1 MLVHFKTNL
10 KMSSSKKYHFKFYD
24 WEEKLR
30 DKPFLRQPF
39 GDEWEVYTWGQV
51 GLMARKLATG
61 LKSLGLPKGS
71 HIGLM
76 SKNCRE
82 WIIADLAIIMSGYVS
97 VPFFPNLKSHEIKNL
112 LEFGDV
118 KALFMGKVE
127 DWEEIK
133 KGVSEEMPII
143 AFPHYEGNSKI
154 ETGYQWDEFINQ
166 FETQKEN
173 YHPNADDTWTIIFTS
188 GTTGNP
194 KGVVLTYD
202 INQNTD
208 VMYSEEY
215 NPLQVDFEGNN
226 SFFSYLPMNH
236 IAERIAV
243 EFTTFKNGGVISFTE
258 SIDTFVKNLSDVQ
271 PSVFFGV
278 PRIYTK
284 FQLGILSKFSQKKLD
299 LLLSIPFL
307 SSLIKKKIRKSLGL
321 SNAKVIIS
329 GAAAMQVAQRNWF
342 RKIGVNITIGY
353 GMTENCAITTQIPG
367 SNFDKPGSVGTVQPN
382 VEIKIDEESEEVLMR
397 GPYVMVG
404 YYNDIETT
412 NRTIRNGWLHT
423 GDKGKID
430 ADGHLYIT
438 GRVKD
443 TFKTSKGEFIDP
455 AKIEA
460 KFGEVEYFG
469 QMCIVGLGVP
479 QPIMLV
485 NISDLGKK
493 LEKEELIE
501 RLENKLESVN
511 STLFNYLR
519 VSTIVICKDEWTPQ
533 NEILTPT
540 MKIKRGNVDKMYM
553 SKYDEWHHSNDK
565 VIWE

>member
-1 MLVHFKTNL
+1 
-10 KMSSSKKYHFKFYD
+10 MSNSNKYHFRFYD
-24 WEEKLR
+24 WEEKLK

-82 WIIADLAIIMSGYVS
+82 WIIADLAIIMAGYVS

-127 DWEEIK
+127 NWDEIK
-133 KGVSEEMPII
+133 NGINNEIPVI
-143 AFPHYEGNSKI
+143 AFPHYKGNSKI
-154 ETGYQWDEFINQ
+154 DRGYQWNDFINQ
-166 FETQKEN
+166 FEAQKEN
-173 YHPNADDTWTIIFTS
+173 YHPNIDDIWTIIFTS
-188 GTTGNP
+188 GTTGDP
-194 KGVVLTYD
+194 KGVILTFG

-208 VMYSEEY
+208 IMYTKEY
-215 NPLQVDFEGNN
+215 NPLGVDFEGNN

-236 IAERIAV
+236 IAERIAI
-243 EFTTFKNGGVISFTE
+243 EFTSFKNGGVISFTE
-258 SIDTFVKNLSDVQ
+258 SIDTFIKNLSDVQ

-284 FQLGILSKFSQKKLD
+284 FQLGILSKFNQKKLD

-307 SSLIKKKIRKSLGL
+307 SSLIKKKIQKSLGL
-321 SNAKVIIS
+321 SNAKVIVS

-342 RKIGVNITIGY
+342 RKIGINITIGY

-367 SNFDKPGSVGTVQPN
+367 TNFNKPGSVGTVQPN
-382 VEIKIDEESEEVLMR
+382 VEIKIDEETEEVLMR
-397 GPYVMVG
+397 GPYVMAG

-412 NRTIRNGWLHT
+412 NKTIKNGWLHT

-469 QMCIVGLGVP
+469 QMCVVGLGVP

-501 RLENKLESVN
+501 KLENKLESVN

-519 VSTIVICKDEWTPQ
+519 ISTIVICKDEWTPQ

-553 SKYDEWHHSNDK
+553 SKYDEWHHTNEK

>member
-1 MLVHFKTNL
+1 
-10 KMSSSKKYHFKFYD
+10 MSSSNKYHFRFYD

-39 GDEWEVYTWGQV
+39 GDNWEVCTWGEA

-61 LKSLGLPKGS
+61 LKSLGLEKGS

-82 WIIADLAIIMSGYVS
+82 WIIADLAIIMAGYVS

-127 DWEEIK
+127 NWDEIK
-133 KGVSEEMPII
+133 NGIDNEMPVI
-143 AFPHYEGNSKI
+143 AFPYYEGNSKI
-154 ETGYQWDEFINQ
+154 DRGYQWNDFINQ
-166 FETQKEN
+166 FEAQKEN
-173 YHPNADDTWTIIFTS
+173 YHPNIDDIWTIIFTS

-194 KGVVLTYD
+194 KGVVLNFD

-208 VMYSEEY
+208 VMYTESY
-215 NPLQVDFEGNN
+215 NPLCVDFEGNN
-226 SFFSYLPMNH
+226 SFFSYLPLNH
-236 IAERIAV
+236 IAERIAI
-243 EFTTFKNGGVISFTE
+243 EFTTFKHGGVISFTE
-258 SIDTFVKNLSDVQ
+258 SIDTFVKNLSEVQ

-284 FQLGILSKFSQKKLD
+284 FQSGILSKFSQKKLD
-299 LLLSIPFL
+299 FLLSIPLL
-307 SSLIKKKIRKSLGL
+307 SSIIKKKIQKGLGL

-353 GMTENCAITTQIPG
+353 GMTENCAITTQLPG
-367 SNFDKPGSVGTVQPN
+367 SNFSKPGSVGKVQPN
-382 VEIKIDEESEEVLMR
+382 VEIKIDEGSEEVLMR
-397 GPYVMVG
+397 GPYVMLG
-404 YYNDIETT
+404 YYNDSETT
-412 NRTIRNGWLHT
+412 NNTIKNGWLHT

-430 ADGHLYIT
+430 DDGHLYIT

-460 KFGEVEYFG
+460 LFGEVEYFG
-469 QMCIVGLGVP
+469 QMCVVGLGIP

-485 NISDLGKK
+485 NISDIGKK
-493 LEKEELIE
+493 LTKNELIYK
-501 RLENKLESVN
+501 LENKLSLVN
-511 STLFNYLR
+511 SKAFNYLR

-553 SKYDEWHHSNDK
+553 DKYDEWHHSDK
-565 VIWE
+565 KIIWE

>member
-1 MLVHFKTNL
+1 
-10 KMSSSKKYHFKFYD
+10 MSSSNKYHFRFYD
-24 WEEKLR
+24 WEEKFR

-39 GDEWEVYTWGQV
+39 GDNWEVYTWGEA
-51 GLMARKLATG
+51 GHMARKLATG
-61 LKSLGLPKGS
+61 LKSLGLEKGS

-82 WIIADLAIIMSGYVS
+82 WIIADLAIIMAGYVS
-97 VPFFPNLKSHEIKNL
+97 VPFFPNLKSQEIKNL
-112 LEFGDV
+112 LDFGDV
-118 KALFMGKVE
+118 KALFMGKIE
-127 DWEEIK
+127 NWDEIK
-133 KGVSEEMPII
+133 NGVDNEMPII
-143 AFPHYEGNSKI
+143 TFPHYEGNSKI
-154 ETGYQWDEFINQ
+154 DRGFQWNDFINQ
-166 FETQKEN
+166 FDAQKEN
-173 YHPNADDTWTIIFTS
+173 YHPSMDDIWTIIFTS

-194 KGVVLTYD
+194 KGVVLTFG
-202 INQNTD
+202 INQSTD
-208 VMYSEEY
+208 VMYTKEY
-215 NPLQVDFEGNN
+215 NPLCVDFEGNN

-258 SIDTFVKNLSDVQ
+258 SIDTFIKNLSEVQ

-284 FQLGILSKFSQKKLD
+284 FQLGILSKFSQRKLD
-299 LLLSIPFL
+299 FLLSIPFL
-307 SSLIKKKIRKSLGL
+307 SSIIKKKIQKGLGL
-321 SNAKVIIS
+321 SNAKVVVS
-329 GAAAMQVAQRNWF
+329 GAAAMQIAQRNWF

-353 GMTENCAITTQIPG
+353 GMTENCAITTQLPG
-367 SNFDKPGSVGTVQPN
+367 SNTNKPGSVGKVQPN
-382 VEIKIDEESEEVLMR
+382 VEIKIDEGSEEVLMK
-397 GPYVMVG
+397 GPYVMLG
-404 YYNDIETT
+404 YYNDLETT
-412 NRTIRNGWLHT
+412 NNTIKNGWLHT

-430 ADGHLYIT
+430 DDGHLYIT

-460 KFGEVEYFG
+460 LFGEVKYFG
-469 QMCIVGLGVP
+469 QMCVVGLGIP

-485 NISDLGKK
+485 NISDIGKK
-493 LEKEELIE
+493 LTKNELIDK
-501 RLENKLESVN
+501 LENKLSSVN
-511 STLFNYLR
+511 SKAFNYLR

-553 SKYDEWHHSNDK
+553 GKYDEWHHSEK
-565 VIWE
+565 KIIWE

>member
-1 MLVHFKTNL
+1 
-10 KMSSSKKYHFKFYD
+10 MSNSNKYHFRFYD
-24 WEEKLR
+24 WEEKHK

-82 WIIADLAIIMSGYVS
+82 WIIADLAIIMAGYVS

-127 DWEEIK
+127 NWDEIK
-133 KGVSEEMPII
+133 NGINNEIPVI
-143 AFPHYEGNSKI
+143 AFPHYKGNSKI
-154 ETGYQWDEFINQ
+154 DRGYQWNDFINQ
-166 FETQKEN
+166 FEAQKEN
-173 YHPNADDTWTIIFTS
+173 YHPNIDDIWTIIFTS

-194 KGVVLTYD
+194 KGVILTFG

-208 VMYSEEY
+208 IMYTKEY
-215 NPLQVDFEGNN
+215 NPLGVDFEGNN

-236 IAERIAV
+236 IAERIAI
-243 EFTTFKNGGVISFTE
+243 EFTSFKNGGVISFTE
-258 SIDTFVKNLSDVQ
+258 SIDTFIKNLSDVQ

-284 FQLGILSKFSQKKLD
+284 FQLGILSKFNQKKLD

-307 SSLIKKKIRKSLGL
+307 SSLIKKKIQKSLGL
-321 SNAKVIIS
+321 SNAKVIVS

-342 RKIGVNITIGY
+342 RKIGINITIGY

-367 SNFDKPGSVGTVQPN
+367 TNFNKPGSVGTVQPN
-382 VEIKIDEESEEVLMR
+382 VEIKIDKETEEVLMR
-397 GPYVMVG
+397 GPYVMAG

-412 NRTIRNGWLHT
+412 NKTIKNGWLHT

-469 QMCIVGLGVP
+469 QMCVVGLGVP

-501 RLENKLESVN
+501 KLENKLESVN

-519 VSTIVICKDEWTPQ
+519 ISTIVICKDEWTPQ

-553 SKYDEWHHSNDK
+553 SKYDEWHHTNEK

>member
-1 MLVHFKTNL
+1 MSTNN
-10 KMSSSKKYHFKFYD
+10 KYHFKFYD
-24 WEEKLR
+24 WEEKFK

-39 GDEWEVYTWGQV
+39 GEKWEEYTWGET

-82 WIIADLAIIMSGYVS
+82 WIIADLAIIMAGYVS
-97 VPFFPNLKSHEIKNL
+97 VPFFPNLKSNEIKNL

-133 KGVSEEMPII
+133 KGISDDMPII
-143 AFPHYEGNSKI
+143 AFPHYENNSKI
-154 ETGYQWDEFINQ
+154 DKGFQWNEFIDKHDP
-166 FETQKEN
+166 QKED
-173 YHPNADDTWTIIFTS
+173 YHPDLNDTWTIIFTS

-194 KGVVLTYD
+194 KGVVLD
-202 INQNTD
+202 FKINQNTD
-208 VMYSEEY
+208 VMYTKDY
-215 NPLQVDFEGNN
+215 NPLCVDFKGNN
-226 SFFSYLPMNH
+226 TFFSYLPMNH
-236 IAERIAV
+236 IAERIAI
-243 EFTTFKNGGVISFTE
+243 EFTAFKNGGVISFTE
-258 SIDTFVKNLSDVQ
+258 SIDTFVKNLSEVQ

-299 LLLSIPFL
+299 VLLSIPIL
-307 SSLIKKKIRKSLGL
+307 SSFIKKTLKKKLGL
-321 SNAKVIIS
+321 GNAKVVVS

-342 RKIGVNITIGY
+342 KKIGVNITIGY
-353 GMTENCAITTQIPG
+353 GMTENCAVTTQLPG
-367 SNFDKPGSVGTVQPN
+367 SDFNKPGSVGKVQPQ
-382 VEIKIDEESEEVLMR
+382 VEVKIDEETEEILMR
-397 GPYVMVG
+397 GPYVMLG
-404 YYNDIETT
+404 YYNDTDTT
-412 NRTIRNGWLHT
+412 DNTIKNGWLHT
-423 GDKGKID
+423 GDKGKLD

-460 KFGEVEYFG
+460 LFGEVEYFD
-469 QMCIVGLGVP
+469 QMCIVGFAIP

-485 NISDLGKK
+485 NISDVAKK
-493 LEKEELIE
+493 ITKGELQKNLSTKME
-501 RLENKLESVN
+501 MVN
-511 STLFNYLR
+511 SKLFNYKR
-519 VSTIVICKDEWTPQ
+519 VSTIVICSDDWTPQ
-533 NEILTPT
+533 NGILTPT
-540 MKIKRGNVDKMYM
+540 MKIKRGAVDKMYM
-553 SKYDEWHHSNDK
+553 DKYEQWHQSKEK

>member
-1 MLVHFKTNL
+1 MSTNN
-10 KMSSSKKYHFKFYD
+10 KYHFKFYD
-24 WEEKLR
+24 WEEKFK

-39 GDEWEVYTWGQV
+39 GEKWEEYTWGET

-82 WIIADLAIIMSGYVS
+82 WIIADLAIIMAGYVS
-97 VPFFPNLKSHEIKNL
+97 VPFFPNLKSNEIKNL

-133 KGVSEEMPII
+133 KGISDDMPII
-143 AFPHYEGNSKI
+143 AFPHYENNSKI
-154 ETGYQWDEFINQ
+154 DKGFQWNEFIDKHDP
-166 FETQKEN
+166 QKED
-173 YHPNADDTWTIIFTS
+173 YHPDLNDTWTIIFTS

-194 KGVVLTYD
+194 KGVVLD
-202 INQNTD
+202 FKINQNTD
-208 VMYSEEY
+208 VMYTKDY
-215 NPLQVDFEGNN
+215 NPLCVDFKGNN
-226 SFFSYLPMNH
+226 TFFSYLPMNH
-236 IAERIAV
+236 IAERIAI
-243 EFTTFKNGGVISFTE
+243 EFTAFKNGGVISFTE
-258 SIDTFVKNLSDVQ
+258 SIDTFVKNLSEVQ

-299 LLLSIPFL
+299 VLLSIPIL
-307 SSLIKKKIRKSLGL
+307 SSFIKKILKKKLGL
-321 SNAKVIIS
+321 GNAKVVVS

-342 RKIGVNITIGY
+342 KKIGVNITIGY
-353 GMTENCAITTQIPG
+353 GMTENCAVTTQLPG
-367 SNFDKPGSVGTVQPN
+367 SNFNKPGSVGKVQPQ
-382 VEIKIDEESEEVLMR
+382 VEVKIDEETEEILMR
-397 GPYVMVG
+397 GPYVMLG
-404 YYNDIETT
+404 YYNDTETT
-412 NRTIRNGWLHT
+412 DNTIKNGWLHT
-423 GDKGKID
+423 GDKGKLD

-460 KFGEVEYFG
+460 LFGEVEYFD
-469 QMCIVGLGVP
+469 QMCIVGFAIP

-485 NISDLGKK
+485 NISDVAKK
-493 LEKEELIE
+493 ITKGELQKHLSTKME
-501 RLENKLESVN
+501 MVN
-511 STLFNYLR
+511 SKLFNYKR
-519 VSTIVICKDEWTPQ
+519 VSTIVICSDDWTPQ
-533 NEILTPT
+533 NGILTPT
-540 MKIKRGNVDKMYM
+540 MKIKRGAVDKMYM
-553 SKYDEWHHSNDK
+553 DKYEQWHQSKEN

>member
-1 MLVHFKTNL
+1 
-10 KMSSSKKYHFKFYD
+10 MSNSNKYHFRFYD
-24 WEEKLR
+24 WEEKHK

-97 VPFFPNLKSHEIKNL
+97 VPFFPNLKSYEIKNL
-112 LEFGDV
+112 LKFGDV
-118 KALFMGKVE
+118 KALFIGKIE
-127 DWEEIK
+127 NWDEIK
-133 KGVSEEMPII
+133 NGINNEIPVI
-143 AFPHYEGNSKI
+143 AFPHYKGNSKI
-154 ETGYQWDEFINQ
+154 DRGYQWNDFINQ
-166 FETQKEN
+166 FEAQKEN
-173 YHPNADDTWTIIFTS
+173 YHPNIDDIWTIIFTS
-188 GTTGNP
+188 GTTGDP
-194 KGVVLTYD
+194 KGVVLNFH

-208 VMYSEEY
+208 MLYTEEF
-215 NPLQVDFEGNN
+215 NPLGVDFEGNN

-236 IAERIAV
+236 IAERIAI
-243 EFTTFKNGGVISFTE
+243 EFTSFKNGGMISFTE
-258 SIDTFVKNLSDVQ
+258 SIETFIKNLSDVQ

-299 LLLSIPFL
+299 LLLSIPLL
-307 SSLIKKKIRKSLGL
+307 SSLIKKKIQKSLGL
-321 SNAKVIIS
+321 SNAKVVVS
-329 GAAAMQVAQRNWF
+329 GAAAMQIAQRNWF

-353 GMTENCAITTQIPG
+353 GMTENCAIATQLPG
-367 SNFDKPGSVGTVQPN
+367 ENFDKPGSVGKVQPN
-382 VEIKIDEESEEVLMR
+382 VEIRIDEGSEEVLMR
-397 GPYVMVG
+397 GPYVMLG
-404 YYNDIETT
+404 YYNDTETT
-412 NRTIRNGWLHT
+412 NNTLKNGWLHT

-460 KFGEVEYFG
+460 LFGQIEYFG
-469 QMCIVGLGVP
+469 QMCVVGLGIP

-485 NISDLGKK
+485 NISDVGKK
-493 LEKEELIE
+493 ITKNELIE
-501 RLENKLESVN
+501 KLENKLSSVN
-511 STLFNYLR
+511 SKVFNYLR

-553 SKYDEWHHSNDK
+553 GKYDKWHHSDK
-565 VIWE
+565 KIIWE

>member
-1 MLVHFKTNL
+1 
-10 KMSSSKKYHFKFYD
+10 MSSGKKYHFKFYD

-39 GDEWEVYTWGQV
+39 GDEWEVYTWGQA

-71 HIGLM
+71 HVGLM

-82 WIIADLAIIMSGYVS
+82 WIIADLAIIMAGYVS

-127 DWEEIK
+127 NWEEIK
-133 KGVSEEMPII
+133 KGISNDMPII
-143 AFPHYEGNSKI
+143 TFPHYDGNSKI
-154 ETGYQWDEFINQ
+154 EVGHQWNEFINR
-166 FETQKEN
+166 FEPQMEN
-173 YHPNADDTWTIIFTS
+173 YHPDAEDIWTIIFTS

-208 VMYSEEY
+208 VMYTKEY
-215 NPLQVDFEGNN
+215 NPLCVDFDGNN

-236 IAERIAV
+236 IAERIAI

-307 SSLIKKKIRKSLGL
+307 SSLIKKKIQKSLGL
-321 SNAKVIIS
+321 SNAKVIVS

-367 SNFDKPGSVGTVQPN
+367 SNFNKPGSVGTVQPN
-382 VEIKIDEESEEVLMR
+382 VEIKIDDETEEVLMR
-397 GPYVMVG
+397 GPYVMSG
-404 YYNDIETT
+404 YYNDSETT
-412 NRTIRNGWLHT
+412 NKTIKNGWLHT

-430 ADGHLYIT
+430 SDGHLYIT

-460 KFGEVEYFG
+460 QFGEVEYFG
-469 QMCIVGLGVP
+469 QMCIVGLGIP

-485 NISDLGKK
+485 NISELGRK
-493 LEKEELIE
+493 LEKTELINK
-501 RLENKLESVN
+501 LENKLESVN
-511 STLFNYLR
+511 SQLFNYLR

-540 MKIKRGNVDKMYM
+540 MKIKRGNVDKRYM
-553 SKYDEWHHSNDK
+553 SKYDIWHHSADK

>member
-1 MLVHFKTNL
+1 MSTNN
-10 KMSSSKKYHFKFYD
+10 KYHFKFYD
-24 WEEKLR
+24 WEEKFK

-39 GDEWEVYTWGQV
+39 GEKWEEYTWGET

-82 WIIADLAIIMSGYVS
+82 WIIADLAIIMAGYVS
-97 VPFFPNLKSHEIKNL
+97 VPFFPNLKSNEIKNL

-127 DWEEIK
+127 DWGEIK
-133 KGVSEEMPII
+133 KGISNDMPII
-143 AFPHYEGNSKI
+143 AFPHYENNSKI
-154 ETGYQWDEFINQ
+154 DKGFQWNEFIDKHDP
-166 FETQKEN
+166 QKED
-173 YHPNADDTWTIIFTS
+173 YHPDLNDTWTIIFTS

-194 KGVVLTYD
+194 KGVVLD
-202 INQNTD
+202 FKINQNTD
-208 VMYSEEY
+208 VMYTKDY
-215 NPLQVDFEGNN
+215 NPLCVDFKGNN
-226 SFFSYLPMNH
+226 TFFSYLPMNH
-236 IAERIAV
+236 IAERIAI
-243 EFTTFKNGGVISFTE
+243 EFTAFKNGGVISFTE
-258 SIDTFVKNLSDVQ
+258 SIDTFVKNLSEVQ

-299 LLLSIPFL
+299 VLLSIPIL
-307 SSLIKKKIRKSLGL
+307 SSFIKKILKKKLGL
-321 SNAKVIIS
+321 GNAKVVVS

-342 RKIGVNITIGY
+342 KKIGVNITIGY
-353 GMTENCAITTQIPG
+353 GMTENCAVTTQLPG
-367 SNFDKPGSVGTVQPN
+367 SNFNKPGSVGKVQPQ
-382 VEIKIDEESEEVLMR
+382 VEVKIDEETEEILMR
-397 GPYVMVG
+397 GPYVMLG
-404 YYNDIETT
+404 YYNDTETT
-412 NRTIRNGWLHT
+412 DNTIKNGWLHT
-423 GDKGKID
+423 GDKGKLD

-460 KFGEVEYFG
+460 LFGEVEYFD
-469 QMCIVGLGVP
+469 QMCIVGFAIP

-485 NISDLGKK
+485 NISDVAKK
-493 LEKEELIE
+493 ITKGELQKHLSTKME
-501 RLENKLESVN
+501 MVN
-511 STLFNYLR
+511 SKLFNYKR
-519 VSTIVICKDEWTPQ
+519 VSTIVICSDDWTPQ
-533 NEILTPT
+533 NGILTPT
-540 MKIKRGNVDKMYM
+540 MKIKRGAVDKMYM
-553 SKYDEWHHSNDK
+553 DKYEQWHQSKEN

>member
-1 MLVHFKTNL
+1 
-10 KMSSSKKYHFKFYD
+10 MSNSNKYHFRFYD
-24 WEEKLR
+24 WEEKHK

-97 VPFFPNLKSHEIKNL
+97 VPFFPNLKSYEIKNL
-112 LEFGDV
+112 LKFGDV
-118 KALFMGKVE
+118 KALFVGKIE
-127 DWEEIK
+127 NWDEIK
-133 KGVSEEMPII
+133 NGINNEIPVI
-143 AFPHYEGNSKI
+143 AFPHYKGNSKI
-154 ETGYQWDEFINQ
+154 DRGYQWNDFINQ
-166 FETQKEN
+166 FEAQKEN
-173 YHPNADDTWTIIFTS
+173 YHPNIDDIWTIIFTS
-188 GTTGNP
+188 GTTGDP
-194 KGVVLTYD
+194 KGVVLNFH

-208 VMYSEEY
+208 MLYTEEF
-215 NPLQVDFEGNN
+215 NPLGVDFEGNN

-236 IAERIAV
+236 IAERIAI
-243 EFTTFKNGGVISFTE
+243 EFTSFKNGGMISFTE
-258 SIDTFVKNLSDVQ
+258 SIETFIKNLSDVQ

-299 LLLSIPFL
+299 LLLSIPLL
-307 SSLIKKKIRKSLGL
+307 SSLIKKKIQKSLGL
-321 SNAKVIIS
+321 SNAKVVVS
-329 GAAAMQVAQRNWF
+329 GAAAMQIAQRNWF

-353 GMTENCAITTQIPG
+353 GMTENCAIATQLPG
-367 SNFDKPGSVGTVQPN
+367 ENFDKPGSVGKVQPN
-382 VEIKIDEESEEVLMR
+382 VEIRIDEGSEEVLMR
-397 GPYVMVG
+397 GPYVMLG
-404 YYNDIETT
+404 YYNDTETT
-412 NRTIRNGWLHT
+412 NNTLKNGWLHT

-460 KFGEVEYFG
+460 LFGQIEYFG
-469 QMCIVGLGVP
+469 QMCVVGLGIP

-485 NISDLGKK
+485 NISDVGKK
-493 LEKEELIE
+493 ITKNELIE
-501 RLENKLESVN
+501 KLENKLSSVN
-511 STLFNYLR
+511 LKVFNYLR

-553 SKYDEWHHSNDK
+553 SKYDEWHHSDK
-565 VIWE
+565 KIIWE

>member
-1 MLVHFKTNL
+1 MSTNN
-10 KMSSSKKYHFKFYD
+10 KYHFKFYD
-24 WEEKLR
+24 WEEKFK

-39 GDEWEVYTWGQV
+39 GEKWEEYTWGET

-82 WIIADLAIIMSGYVS
+82 WIIADLAIIMAGYVS
-97 VPFFPNLKSHEIKNL
+97 VPFFPNLKSNEIKNL

-127 DWEEIK
+127 DWGEIK
-133 KGVSEEMPII
+133 KGISDDMPII
-143 AFPHYEGNSKI
+143 AFPHYENNSKI
-154 ETGYQWDEFINQ
+154 DKGFQWNEFIDKHDP
-166 FETQKEN
+166 QKED
-173 YHPNADDTWTIIFTS
+173 YHPDLNDTWTIIFTS

-194 KGVVLTYD
+194 KGVVLD
-202 INQNTD
+202 FKINQNTD
-208 VMYSEEY
+208 VMYTKDY
-215 NPLQVDFEGNN
+215 NPLCVDFKGNN
-226 SFFSYLPMNH
+226 TFFSYLPMNH
-236 IAERIAV
+236 IAERIAI
-243 EFTTFKNGGVISFTE
+243 EFTAFKNGGVISFTE
-258 SIDTFVKNLSDVQ
+258 SIDTFVKNLSEVQ

-299 LLLSIPFL
+299 VLLSIPIL
-307 SSLIKKKIRKSLGL
+307 SSFIKKILKKKLGL
-321 SNAKVIIS
+321 GNAKVVVS

-342 RKIGVNITIGY
+342 KKIGVNITIGY
-353 GMTENCAITTQIPG
+353 GMTENCAVTTQLPG
-367 SNFDKPGSVGTVQPN
+367 SDFNKPGSVGKVQPQ
-382 VEIKIDEESEEVLMR
+382 VEVKIDEESEEILMR
-397 GPYVMVG
+397 GPYVMLG
-404 YYNDIETT
+404 YYNDTETT
-412 NRTIRNGWLHT
+412 DNTIKNGWLHT
-423 GDKGKID
+423 GDKGKLD

-460 KFGEVEYFG
+460 LFGEVEYFD
-469 QMCIVGLGVP
+469 QMCIVGFAIP

-485 NISDLGKK
+485 NISDVAKK
-493 LEKEELIE
+493 ITKGELQKHLSTKME
-501 RLENKLESVN
+501 MVN
-511 STLFNYLR
+511 SKLFNYKR
-519 VSTIVICKDEWTPQ
+519 VSTIVICSDDWTPQ
-533 NEILTPT
+533 NGILTPT
-540 MKIKRGNVDKMYM
+540 MKIKRGAVDKMYM
-553 SKYDEWHHSNDK
+553 DKYEQWHQSKEK

>member
-1 MLVHFKTNL
+1 MSTNN
-10 KMSSSKKYHFKFYD
+10 KYHFKFYD
-24 WEEKLR
+24 WEEKFK

-39 GDEWEVYTWGQV
+39 GEKWEEYTWGET

-82 WIIADLAIIMSGYVS
+82 WIIADLAIIMAGYVS
-97 VPFFPNLKSHEIKNL
+97 VPFFPNLKSNEIKNL

-127 DWEEIK
+127 DWGEIK
-133 KGVSEEMPII
+133 KGISDDMPII
-143 AFPHYEGNSKI
+143 AFPHYENNSKI
-154 ETGYQWDEFINQ
+154 DKGFQWNEFIDKHDP
-166 FETQKEN
+166 QKED
-173 YHPNADDTWTIIFTS
+173 YHPDLNDTWTIIFTS

-194 KGVVLTYD
+194 KGVVLD
-202 INQNTD
+202 FKINQNTD
-208 VMYSEEY
+208 VMYTKDY
-215 NPLQVDFEGNN
+215 NPLCVDFKGNN
-226 SFFSYLPMNH
+226 TFFSYLPMNH
-236 IAERIAV
+236 IAERIAI
-243 EFTTFKNGGVISFTE
+243 EFTAFKNGGVISFTE
-258 SIDTFVKNLSDVQ
+258 SIDTFVKNLSEVQ

-299 LLLSIPFL
+299 VLLSIPIL
-307 SSLIKKKIRKSLGL
+307 SSFIKKILKKKLGL
-321 SNAKVIIS
+321 GNAKVVVS

-342 RKIGVNITIGY
+342 KKIGVNITIGY
-353 GMTENCAITTQIPG
+353 GMTENCAVTTQLPG
-367 SNFDKPGSVGTVQPN
+367 SDFNKPGSVGKVQPQ
-382 VEIKIDEESEEVLMR
+382 VEVKIDEESEEILMR
-397 GPYVMVG
+397 GPYVMLG
-404 YYNDIETT
+404 YYNDTETT
-412 NRTIRNGWLHT
+412 DNTIKNGWLHT
-423 GDKGKID
+423 GDKGKLD

-460 KFGEVEYFG
+460 LFGEVEYFD
-469 QMCIVGLGVP
+469 QMCIVGFAIP

-485 NISDLGKK
+485 NISDVAKK
-493 LEKEELIE
+493 ITKGELQKNLSTKME
-501 RLENKLESVN
+501 MVN
-511 STLFNYLR
+511 SKLFNYKR
-519 VSTIVICKDEWTPQ
+519 VSTIVICSDDWTPQ
-533 NEILTPT
+533 NGILTPT
-540 MKIKRGNVDKMYM
+540 MKIKRGAVDKMYM
-553 SKYDEWHHSNDK
+553 DKYEQWHQSKEK

>member
-1 MLVHFKTNL
+1 
-10 KMSSSKKYHFKFYD
+10 MSIDKKYHFKFYD

-39 GDEWEVYTWGQV
+39 GNEWEVYTWGQA

-71 HIGLM
+71 HVGLM

-82 WIIADLAIIMSGYVS
+82 WIIADLAIIMAGYVS

-127 DWEEIK
+127 NWEEIK
-133 KGVSEEMPII
+133 KGISNDMPII
-143 AFPHYEGNSKI
+143 TFPHYDGNSKI
-154 ETGYQWDEFINQ
+154 EVGHQWNEFINR
-166 FETQKEN
+166 FEPQMEN
-173 YHPNADDTWTIIFTS
+173 YHPDAEDIWTIIFTS

-208 VMYSEEY
+208 VMYTKEY
-215 NPLQVDFEGNN
+215 NPLCVDFDGNN

-236 IAERIAV
+236 IAERIAI

-307 SSLIKKKIRKSLGL
+307 SSLIKKKIQKSLGL
-321 SNAKVIIS
+321 SNAKVIVS

-353 GMTENCAITTQIPG
+353 GMTENCAITTQLPG
-367 SNFDKPGSVGTVQPN
+367 SNFSKPGSVGQVQPN
-382 VEIKIDEESEEVLMR
+382 VEIKIDEGSEEVLMR
-397 GPYVMVG
+397 GPYVMLG
-404 YYNDIETT
+404 YYNDSKTT
-412 NRTIRNGWLHT
+412 NNTIKNGWLHT

-430 ADGHLYIT
+430 DDGHLYIT

-460 KFGEVEYFG
+460 LFGEVEYFG
-469 QMCIVGLGVP
+469 QMCVVGLGIP

-485 NISDLGKK
+485 NISDIGKK
-493 LEKEELIE
+493 LTKDELIE
-501 RLENKLESVN
+501 KLENKLSSVN
-511 STLFNYLR
+511 SKAFNYLR

-553 SKYDEWHHSNDK
+553 DKYDEWHHSDK
-565 VIWE
+565 KIIWE

>member
-1 MLVHFKTNL
+1 
-10 KMSSSKKYHFKFYD
+10 MSGNEKYNFKFYD

-39 GDEWEVYTWGQV
+39 GDKWEVYTWGES

-82 WIIADLAIIMSGYVS
+82 WIIADLAIIMAGYVS

-127 DWEEIK
+127 DWDEIK
-133 KGVSEEMPII
+133 KGISESMPII
-143 AFPHYEGNSKI
+143 SFPHYENNSKI
-154 ETGYQWDEFINQ
+154 DRGYQWNDFIEKHKPQ
-166 FETQKEN
+166 QEN
-173 YHPNADDTWTIIFTS
+173 YHPNVDDIWTIIFTS

-194 KGVVLTYD
+194 KGVVLNFD

-208 VMYSEEY
+208 VMYTEDY
-215 NPLQVDFEGNN
+215 NPLCVDFDGNN

-236 IAERIAV
+236 IAERIAI
-243 EFTTFKNGGVISFTE
+243 EFTTFKHGGVISFTE
-258 SIDTFVKNLSDVQ
+258 SIDSFVKNLSEVQ

-299 LLLSIPFL
+299 LLLSIPFI
-307 SSLIKKKIRKSLGL
+307 SSLIKKKMQRALGL
-321 SNAKVIIS
+321 SKAKVVIS
-329 GAAAMQVAQRNWF
+329 GAAAMQIAQRNWF

-353 GMTENCAITTQIPG
+353 GMTENCAITTQLPG
-367 SNFDKPGSVGTVQPN
+367 ANFNKPGSVGKVQPN
-382 VEIKIDEESEEVLMR
+382 VEIKIDEESEEILMR
-397 GPYVMVG
+397 GPYVMLG
-404 YYNDIETT
+404 YYNDPETT
-412 NRTIRNGWLHT
+412 NNTIKNGWLHT

-430 ADGHLYIT
+430 LDGHLYIT

-460 KFGEVEYFG
+460 LFGEVEYFG
-469 QMCIVGLGVP
+469 QMCVVGLGVP
-479 QPIMLV
+479 QPLMLV
-485 NISDLGKK
+485 NISDIGKK
-493 LEKEELIE
+493 LSKEELINE
-501 RLENKLESVN
+501 LEKKLETVN
-511 STLFNYLR
+511 SETFNYLR
-519 VSTIVICKDEWTPQ
+519 VSTIVICKNEWTPQ

-553 SKYDEWHHSNDK
+553 SEYNNWHNSSDK
-565 VIWE
+565 IIWE

>member
-1 MLVHFKTNL
+1 
-10 KMSSSKKYHFKFYD
+10 MSSNKKYHFRFYD

-30 DKPFLRQPF
+30 NKPFLRQPF
-39 GDEWEVYTWGQV
+39 GNKWEVYTWGEA

-82 WIIADLAIIMSGYVS
+82 WIIADLAIIMAGYVS
-97 VPFFPNLKSHEIKNL
+97 VPFFPSLKSYEIKNL

-118 KALFMGKVE
+118 EALFMGKVE
-127 DWEEIK
+127 NWDEIK
-133 KGVSEEMPII
+133 KGVSDKIPII

-154 ETGYQWDEFINQ
+154 EAGYQWHDFING
-166 FETQKEN
+166 FEPQTEN
-173 YHPNADDTWTIIFTS
+173 YHPNIDDIWTIIFTS

-194 KGVVLTYD
+194 KGVVLD
-202 INQNTD
+202 FKINQSTD
-208 VMYSEEY
+208 IMYTNEY
-215 NPLQVDFEGNN
+215 NPLCVDFNGNN

-258 SIDTFVKNLSDVQ
+258 SIDTFVKNLSEVQ

-284 FQLGILSKFSQKKLD
+284 FQLGILSKFKQNKLD
-299 LLLSIPFL
+299 FLLSIPII
-307 SSLIKKKIRKSLGL
+307 SSIIKKKLKKALGL
-321 SNAKVIIS
+321 SNAKAVVS
-329 GAAAMQVAQRNWF
+329 GAAAMQVAQRDWF

-353 GMTENCAITTQIPG
+353 GMTENCAITTQLPG
-367 SNFDKPGSVGTVQPN
+367 SNFSKPGSVGKVQPK
-382 VEIKIDEESEEVLMR
+382 VEIKIDNDSDEVLMR
-397 GPYVMVG
+397 GPFMMLG
-404 YYNDIETT
+404 YYNDMETT
-412 NRTIRNGWLHT
+412 NKTIIDGWLHT

-430 ADGHLYIT
+430 SDGHLYIT

-455 AKIEA
+455 AKIETF
-460 KFGEVEYFG
+460 FGEVKYFS
-469 QMCIVGLGVP
+469 QMCVVGLGIP

-493 LEKEELIE
+493 LEKKELIE
-501 RLENKLESVN
+501 KLEKKLESVN

-519 VSTIVICKDEWTPQ
+519 VSTIVICKEEWTPQ

-540 MKIKRGNVDKMYM
+540 MKIKRGNVDKVYL
-553 SKYDEWHHSNDK
+553 SKYDEWHQLNDK
-565 VIWE
+565 IVWE

>member
-1 MLVHFKTNL
+1 MSTNN
-10 KMSSSKKYHFKFYD
+10 KYHFKFYD
-24 WEEKLR
+24 WEEKFK

-39 GDEWEVYTWGQV
+39 GEKWEEYTWGET

-82 WIIADLAIIMSGYVS
+82 WIIADLAIIMAGYVS
-97 VPFFPNLKSHEIKNL
+97 VPFFPNLKSNEIKNL

-133 KGVSEEMPII
+133 KGISDDMPII
-143 AFPHYEGNSKI
+143 AFPHYENNSKI
-154 ETGYQWDEFINQ
+154 DKGFQWNEFIDKHDP
-166 FETQKEN
+166 QKED
-173 YHPNADDTWTIIFTS
+173 YHPDLNDTWTIIFTS

-194 KGVVLTYD
+194 KGVVLD
-202 INQNTD
+202 FKINQNTD
-208 VMYSEEY
+208 VMYTKDY
-215 NPLQVDFEGNN
+215 NPLCVDFKGNN
-226 SFFSYLPMNH
+226 TFFSYLPMNH
-236 IAERIAV
+236 IAERIAI
-243 EFTTFKNGGVISFTE
+243 EFTAFKNGGVISFTE
-258 SIDTFVKNLSDVQ
+258 SIDTFVKNLSEVQ

-299 LLLSIPFL
+299 VLLSIPIL
-307 SSLIKKKIRKSLGL
+307 SSFIKKTLKKKLGL
-321 SNAKVIIS
+321 GNAKVVVS

-342 RKIGVNITIGY
+342 KKIGVNITIGY
-353 GMTENCAITTQIPG
+353 GMTENCAVTTQLPG
-367 SNFDKPGSVGTVQPN
+367 SDFNKPGSVGKVQPQ
-382 VEIKIDEESEEVLMR
+382 VEVKIDEETEEILMR
-397 GPYVMVG
+397 GPYVMLG
-404 YYNDIETT
+404 YYNDTETT
-412 NRTIRNGWLHT
+412 DNTIKNGWLHT
-423 GDKGKID
+423 GDKGKLD

-460 KFGEVEYFG
+460 LFGEVEYFD
-469 QMCIVGLGVP
+469 QMCIVGFAIP

-485 NISDLGKK
+485 NISDVAKK
-493 LEKEELIE
+493 ITKGELQKHLSTKME
-501 RLENKLESVN
+501 MVN
-511 STLFNYLR
+511 SKLFNYKR
-519 VSTIVICKDEWTPQ
+519 VSTIVICSDDWTPQ
-533 NEILTPT
+533 NGILTPT
-540 MKIKRGNVDKMYM
+540 MKIKRGAVDKMYM
-553 SKYDEWHHSNDK
+553 DKYEQWHQSKEN

>member
-1 MLVHFKTNL
+1 
-10 KMSSSKKYHFKFYD
+10 
-24 WEEKLR
+24 
-30 DKPFLRQPF
+30 
-39 GDEWEVYTWGQV
+39 
-51 GLMARKLATG
+51 MARKLATG

-82 WIIADLAIIMSGYVS
+82 WIIADLAIIMAGYVS
-97 VPFFPNLKSHEIKNL
+97 VPFFPSLKSHEIKNL

-127 DWEEIK
+127 NWDEIK
-133 KGVSEEMPII
+133 KGISNDMPII
-143 AFPHYEGNSKI
+143 SFPHYEGNSKI
-154 ETGYQWDEFINQ
+154 DTGYQWNDFINQ
-166 FETQKEN
+166 FDPQKEN
-173 YHPNADDTWTIIFTS
+173 YHPNIDDVWTIIFTS

-194 KGVVLTYD
+194 KGVVLSFE

-208 VMYSEEY
+208 VMYTKEY
-215 NPLQVDFEGNN
+215 NPLCVDFEGNN

-307 SSLIKKKIRKSLGL
+307 SLVIKKKIKKGLGL
-321 SNAKVIIS
+321 SNAKVVVS
-329 GAAAMQVAQRNWF
+329 GAAAMQIAQRNWF

-353 GMTENCAITTQIPG
+353 GMTENCAITTQLPG
-367 SNFDKPGSVGTVQPN
+367 SNFNKPGSVGKVQPN
-382 VEIKIDEESEEVLMR
+382 VEIKIDEGSEEILMR
-397 GPYVMVG
+397 GPYVMLG
-404 YYNDIETT
+404 YYNDSETT
-412 NRTIRNGWLHT
+412 NKTIKNGWLHT

-430 ADGHLYIT
+430 SDGHLFIT

-460 KFGEVEYFG
+460 FYGDVEYFG
-469 QMCIVGLGVP
+469 QMCVVGLGIP

-485 NISDLGKK
+485 NISDVGKK
-493 LEKEELIE
+493 LDNDELIK
-501 RLENKLESVN
+501 KLEEKLALVN
-511 STLFNYLR
+511 SKAFNYLR

-540 MKIKRGNVDKMYM
+540 MKIKRGNVDKKYM
-553 SKYDEWHHSNDK
+553 DKYDGWHHSDK
-565 VIWE
+565 KIIWE

>member
-1 MLVHFKTNL
+1 
-10 KMSSSKKYHFKFYD
+10 MSSSNNYHLRFYD

-39 GDEWEVYTWGQV
+39 GDNWEVYTWGEA

-61 LKSLGLPKGS
+61 LKSLGLEKGN

-82 WIIADLAIIMSGYVS
+82 WIIADLAIIMAGYVS

-127 DWEEIK
+127 NWDEIK
-133 KGVSEEMPII
+133 NGIDNEMHVI

-154 ETGYQWDEFINQ
+154 DRGYQWNDFINQ
-166 FETQKEN
+166 FEAQKEN
-173 YHPNADDTWTIIFTS
+173 YHPNIDDIWTIIFTS

-194 KGVVLTYD
+194 KGVVLNFD

-208 VMYSEEY
+208 VMYTESY
-215 NPLQVDFEGNN
+215 NPLCVDFEGNN

-236 IAERIAV
+236 IAERIAI

-299 LLLSIPFL
+299 FLLSIPLL
-307 SSLIKKKIRKSLGL
+307 SSIIKKKIQKGLGL
-321 SNAKVIIS
+321 SKAKVIVS

-353 GMTENCAITTQIPG
+353 GMTENCAITTQLPG
-367 SNFDKPGSVGTVQPN
+367 SNFSKPGSVGQVQPN
-382 VEIKIDEESEEVLMR
+382 VEIKIDEGSEEVLMR
-397 GPYVMVG
+397 GPYVMLG
-404 YYNDIETT
+404 YYNDSETT
-412 NRTIRNGWLHT
+412 NNTIKNGWLHT

-430 ADGHLYIT
+430 DDGHLYIT

-460 KFGEVEYFG
+460 LFGEVEYFG
-469 QMCIVGLGVP
+469 QMCVVGLGIP

-485 NISDLGKK
+485 NISDIGKK
-493 LEKEELIE
+493 LTKNELIE
-501 RLENKLESVN
+501 KLENKLSSVN
-511 STLFNYLR
+511 SKAFNYLK

-553 SKYDEWHHSNDK
+553 YKYDEWHHSDK
-565 VIWE
+565 KIIWE

>member
-1 MLVHFKTNL
+1 
-10 KMSSSKKYHFKFYD
+10 MSNSNKYHFRFYD
-24 WEEKLR
+24 WEEKHK

-97 VPFFPNLKSHEIKNL
+97 VPFFPNLKSYEIKNL
-112 LEFGDV
+112 LKFGDV
-118 KALFMGKVE
+118 KALFMGKIE
-127 DWEEIK
+127 NWDEIK
-133 KGVSEEMPII
+133 NGINNEIPVI
-143 AFPHYEGNSKI
+143 AFPHYKGNSKI
-154 ETGYQWDEFINQ
+154 DRGYQWNDFINQ
-166 FETQKEN
+166 FEAQKEN
-173 YHPNADDTWTIIFTS
+173 YHPNIDDIWTIIFTS
-188 GTTGNP
+188 GTTGDP
-194 KGVVLTYD
+194 KGVVLNFH

-208 VMYSEEY
+208 MLYTEEF
-215 NPLQVDFEGNN
+215 NPLGVDFEGNN

-236 IAERIAV
+236 IAERIAI
-243 EFTTFKNGGVISFTE
+243 EFTSFKNGGMISFTE
-258 SIDTFVKNLSDVQ
+258 SIETFIKNLSDVQ

-299 LLLSIPFL
+299 LLLSIPLL
-307 SSLIKKKIRKSLGL
+307 SSLIKKKIQKSLGL
-321 SNAKVIIS
+321 SNAKVVVS
-329 GAAAMQVAQRNWF
+329 GAAAMQIAQRNWF

-353 GMTENCAITTQIPG
+353 GMTENCAIATQLPG
-367 SNFDKPGSVGTVQPN
+367 ENFDKPGSVGKVQPN
-382 VEIKIDEESEEVLMR
+382 VEIRIDEGSEEVLMR
-397 GPYVMVG
+397 GPYVMLG
-404 YYNDIETT
+404 YYNDTETT
-412 NRTIRNGWLHT
+412 NNTLKNGWLHT

-460 KFGEVEYFG
+460 LFGQIEYFG
-469 QMCIVGLGVP
+469 QMCVVGLGIP

-485 NISDLGKK
+485 NISDVGKK
-493 LEKEELIE
+493 ITKNELIE
-501 RLENKLESVN
+501 KLENKLSSVN
-511 STLFNYLR
+511 SKVFNYLR

-553 SKYDEWHHSNDK
+553 SKYDEWHHSDK
-565 VIWE
+565 KIIWE